1 MSTATQILQWDQFE
15 EKATQA
21 GRRPVVKDAQK
32 FPEELGMDIKEKQPD
47 LTGNNN
53 NIYLNTIKLQRS

>member
-1 MSTATQILQWDQFE
+1 M
-15 EKATQA
+15 
-21 GRRPVVKDAQK
+21 VKDGQK